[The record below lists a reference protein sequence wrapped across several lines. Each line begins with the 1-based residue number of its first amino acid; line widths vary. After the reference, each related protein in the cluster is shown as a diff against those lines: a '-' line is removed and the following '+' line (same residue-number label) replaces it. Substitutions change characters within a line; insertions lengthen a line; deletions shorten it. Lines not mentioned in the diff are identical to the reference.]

1 MKTHLLAQRKSR
13 APMTDHPGA
22 AERGSTTARSPA
34 LQTKTD
40 GDSAKRDNPP
50 NLSLQLE
57 RASTFGHSLTQ
68 FTVQPALVVGTP
80 GDKYE
85 QEADAIASQAVQRQ
99 PDEDGAPTL
108 QREPSDLPDAAA
120 PADNAATD
128 SIDTAGPDPITELD
142 SAPDLGDTDSDL
154 DAMGGG
160 GSDGIADALTD
171 GEAFNPE
178 MIAADGLDGLEDTD
192 ADLPE
197 PTDLAG
203 GLDAG
208 GEGAAPNSIEAQ
220 ITNAMAS
227 GGESLP
233 DEVQSWLRR
242 SLGMANPEAIVIH
255 DDSNAHDLCDQL
267 AALAFTTGNHIF
279 FAAGEYDPDSD
290 AGRELLAHEAVH
302 TMQQGATEGGAEAN
316 ADLEGEAED
325 AEQADVTADLL
336 AELGIDDPADGAT
349 DADIDHVAVQAQPI
363 QREAWDDDDT
373 PDATADSTNT
383 ADAASAADDS
393 DLGDNDAAVAGEEQ
407 ALASIEPA
415 HEVDKPTL
423 PSHAPA
429 AVQMPDVGDPVDHQD
444 VGEIDAI
451 GDSSLETSLETITE
465 LNLLGSLE
473 SAGLDES
480 FFNEIAADGLLVQR
494 DTDETQGTMESLLV
508 QDTEPYPDW
517 AKLEGDDFGTQLAQ
531 TLVVAQTTGAVYDVY
546 DTFASISDETN
557 GFGVAAA
564 ILEGFCKILQ
574 VITNI
579 LDLIGLTLSLISL
592 VLLITAGILA
602 IGLPWTAGAVATL
615 LSWAANIMNVAIQI
629 DKIVL
634 VFILWR
640 MIFRALS
647 IGLRIASVFY
657 EGGNWD
663 DAWQAIQSQ
672 VIAFGIDAARAALAV
687 FSYGGVNPTAS
698 GGYIS
703 TAGASATS
711 IAASTAGKTA
721 FWIAFFGGTATLKT
735 EPVAEGLDALPG
747 AFEQGAEN
755 FNNSNAMDSY
765 NGAGMAQ
772 AKADADMMA
781 QLEVQQDEYEEAQ
794 EEAED
799 ADTDADLPEL
809 PEECP
814 FEVSDASANAAFL
827 SMGEGYLAMREIELM
842 DIIASRQLQA
852 ERMHAY
858 QTGLASHQA
867 SVQGAED
874 VFGAHNE
881 LNAAAIEHGEAAGT
895 EAEAGSGPMSEIGS
909 DLNSQ
914 QGMIKSGGKMGE
926 SQGADAA
933 TTQAGPAA
941 QQDAN
946 QGPKAADQTGQD
958 AVKGG
963 QEAAGNIKDNEK
975 KIGEAEALK
984 QDTAN
989 TQTDLEKAQVYNS
1002 AELAR
1007 LFAELAVVRAA
1018 SDAATASRE
1027 DEQARREDAIS
1038 ELFDWTQEHQSAV
1051 EDFFLDDSEDEDED
1065 VVEDE
1070 DGEEADEDSAD
1081 AEDEELLAEFYSWLS
1096 EVTEP
1101 MRDDVEAEEDN
1112 DVALYA

>member
-13 APMTDHPGA
+13 PPMTDRSGMASSEP
-22 AERGSTTARSPA
+22 TTVRSPA
-34 LQTKTD
+34 LQPKA
-40 GDSAKRDNPP
+40 DSGNAP
-50 NLSLQLE
+50 SLPLQME
-57 RASTFGHSLTQ
+57 RAHTLGHSLTQ
-68 FTVQPALVVGTP
+68 FTVQPALVVGEP

-99 PDEDGAPTL
+99 PEDDGAPTL

-120 PADNAATD
+120 PADNAA
-128 SIDTAGPDPITELD
+128 IDTASAEPMTEMA
-142 SAPDLGDTDSDL
+142 SARDLGATEGDLDTGGMAEALTEAGDFEADAIATDGLGDL
-154 DAMGGG
+154 DAVE
-160 GSDGIADALTD
+160 T
-171 GEAFNPE
+171 EV
-178 MIAADGLDGLEDTD
+178 
-192 ADLPE
+192 PE

-203 GLDAG
+203 DLDAG
-208 GEGAAPNSIEAQ
+208 NEGAASSSIEAQ
-220 ITNAMAS
+220 IASAMAS

-233 DEVQSWLRR
+233 DEAQSWLQR

-255 DDSNAHDLCDQL
+255 DDSEAHDLCDQL
-267 AALAFTTGNHIF
+267 AALAFTTSNHIF
-279 FAAGEYDPDSD
+279 FGAGEYDPDSD

-302 TMQQGATEGGAEAN
+302 TMQQGATEGGAEAD
-316 ADLEGEAED
+316 ADLDEHAAD
-325 AEQADVTADLL
+325 AESSEVTDDLL
-336 AELGIDDPADGAT
+336 GELGLDDPATAAT
-349 DADIDHVAVQAQPI
+349 DADIDHVAVQAQSL
-363 QREAWDDDDT
+363 QREAWDEEET
-373 PDATADSTNT
+373 SESATDSADT
-383 ADAASAADDS
+383 ADAASATDDS
-393 DLGDNDAAVAGEEQ
+393 DLGNHDDAVAGEEQ
-407 ALASIEPA
+407 ALDSIDPTN
-415 HEVDKPTL
+415 EVDKPKL
-423 PSHAPA
+423 PSRLPE
-429 AVQMPDVGDPVDHQD
+429 AVEMPDVGAAVDRQD
-444 VGEIDAI
+444 GGDMDAI
-451 GDSSLETSLETITE
+451 GDSSLAESLAIVEE
-465 LNLLGSLE
+465 LSFLGSLE
-473 SAGLDES
+473 NAGFEEG
-480 FFNEIAADGLLVQR
+480 FFNEVAADGLLVQR
-494 DTDETQGTMESLLV
+494 DTDESAGTVESMVV

-546 DTFASISDETN
+546 DTFASVSDETN

-615 LSWAANIMNVAIQI
+615 LSWAANIMNAAIQI

-640 MIFRALS
+640 MLFRALS

-663 DAWQAIQSQ
+663 DAWNAIQSQ
-672 VIAFGIDAARAALAV
+672 VIAFAIDAGRAALAV
-687 FSYGGVNPTAS
+687 FSYGGVNPTT
-698 GGYIS
+698 GGGFIS
-703 TAGASATS
+703 TTGASATS

-721 FWIAFFGGTATLKT
+721 FWVAFFGGAATLKT
-735 EPVAEGLDALPG
+735 ETVAGGLDDLPG

-755 FNNSNAMDSY
+755 FNNSDTMDSY
-765 NGAGMAQ
+765 NGRAMAQ
-772 AKADADMMA
+772 AKADAKMMA
-781 QLEVQQDEYEEAQ
+781 QLEERQDDYEDAQ
-794 EEAED
+794 ADAED
-799 ADTDADLPEL
+799 SDTDADLPEL

-827 SMGEGYLAMREIELM
+827 TMGEGYLAMRELELM

-874 VFGAHNE
+874 VFDAHNE
-881 LNAAAIEHGEAAGT
+881 LNAAAMEHGEAAGT
-895 EAEAGSGPMSEIGS
+895 EAEAGSGPMSDVGS
-909 DLNSQ
+909 DLKGQ

-933 TTQAGPAA
+933 ATQAGPSA

-958 AVKGG
+958 AAKGE

-989 TQTDLEKAQVYNS
+989 TQTDLDDAQGYNS
-1002 AELAR
+1002 AELER
-1007 LFAELAVVRAA
+1007 LFAELAFVQEAG
-1018 SDAATASRE
+1018 DAAAASRE
-1027 DEQARREDAIS
+1027 EEEARREDAIA
-1038 ELFDWTQEHQSAV
+1038 EIFDWTQEHQDAV
-1051 EDFFLDDSEDEDED
+1051 EAFFLDESDEEDDD

-1070 DGEEADEDSAD
+1070 DGEEAEDDDSAD
-1081 AEDEELLAEFYSWLS
+1081 ADDDELLAAFYSWLS

-1101 MRDDVEAEEDN
+1101 MRDDVKAEEEN